1 MEASVPARD
10 RRERA
15 VGVPGSEPG
24 GERTATGIPIVP
36 ALDGFRAIGIVGI
49 VILHTFQ
56 AVGIGWE
63 PEGNPIVQFLWA
75 CDIGQTCLN
84 ALFIVS
90 GFVIYLP
97 IVARGGRM
105 GSVGAF
111 AIRRAARLFP
121 AYWFVLLVMLA
132 LIATLPFESGLVQFP
147 SVLDLGLTITTMEV
161 PAEMVRFT
169 YFLGFGMNRAIWT
182 LSLDVTFYALLILLA
197 VRWYR
202 RPLIGMALAVAV
214 ALGWRFVFSNVEDVA
229 SVLGTGV
236 SSGTA
241 SNLRLAAEIQFPFW
255 AMSFAVGMWVAQVYT
270 RLSAGDFPELRRF
283 LGARLQIAA
292 LIGAFLAISGVAI
305 FEPTSITYSPLASTL
320 YTALI
325 GLFMLGTITASPRA
339 QAPLANRAVRWT
351 GDVSYGTYLIHLVI
365 LTMLLDFTDLPRGT
379 YPDAFLWIAIVV
391 PLSVL
396 WGWGSRRLI
405 EQPTRQWA
413 SKYAIALKQRKAIAE
428 AQES

>member
-1 MEASVPARD
+1 MEASAPTHG

-15 VGVPGSEPG
+15 AGVPGSEPG
-24 GERTATGIPIVP
+24 GERTASGIPIVP
-36 ALDGFRAIGIVGI
+36 ALDGFRAVGIVGI

-56 AVGIGWE
+56 AVGIGWG
-63 PEGNPIVQFLWA
+63 PDGNPLVQFLWA

-105 GSVGAF
+105 GAVGAF

-121 AYWFVLLVMLA
+121 AYWFVLAVMLV
-132 LIATLPFESGLVQFP
+132 LIATLPFESNLVHFP
-147 SVLDLGLTITTMEV
+147 SLSELALTITTMEV
-161 PAEMVRFT
+161 PAEMFRFT

-182 LSLDVTFYALLILLA
+182 LSLDVTFYVLLILLA

-202 RPLIGMALAVAV
+202 RPLIGLALAVAV

-229 SVLGTGV
+229 SLLGTDV
-236 SSGTA
+236 SAGTA

-255 AMSFAVGMWVAQVYT
+255 AMSFAAGMSVAQVFS
-270 RLSAGDFPELRRF
+270 RLNAGELHGLRPY

-292 LIGAFLAISGVAI
+292 LVGAFLAIVGVAV

-339 QAPLANRAVRWT
+339 QAPLANRVVRWT

-365 LTMLLDFTDLPRGT
+365 LTMLLDFTGLPRGT

-396 WGWGSRRLI
+396 WGWGSQRLL

-413 SKYAIALKQRKAIAE
+413 SKYAIAIKQRKAMAE

>member
-1 MEASVPARD
+1 M
-10 RRERA
+10 
-15 VGVPGSEPG
+15 PGSEPG
-24 GERTATGIPIVP
+24 GERTASGIPIVP

-56 AVGIGWE
+56 ATGIGWG
-63 PEGNPIVQFLWA
+63 PDGNPLVQFLWA

-105 GSVGAF
+105 GAVGAF

-121 AYWFVLLVMLA
+121 AYWFVLLVMLI
-132 LIATLPFESGLVQFP
+132 LIATLPFKSDLVHFP
-147 SVLDLGLTITTMEV
+147 SALELGLTITTMEV

-182 LSLDVTFYALLILLA
+182 LSLDVTFYVLLMLLV

-202 RPLIGMALAVAV
+202 RPLLGVAIAVAV

-229 SVLGTGV
+229 SLLGTGV
-236 SSGTA
+236 SDGTA

-255 AMSFAVGMWVAQVYT
+255 AMSFAAGMSVAQVFS
-270 RLSAGDFPELRRF
+270 RLNAGELNGLRPY

-292 LIGAFLAISGVAI
+292 LIGAFLAIVGVAV

-325 GLFMLGTITASPRA
+325 ALFMLGTITASPRA

-365 LTMLLDFTDLPRGT
+365 LTMLLDFTGLPRGT
-379 YPDAFLWIAIVV
+379 YPNAFLWIAIVV
-391 PLSVL
+391 PLSIL
-396 WGWGSRRLI
+396 WGWGSQRLL

-413 SKYAIALKQRKAIAE
+413 SKHAIAIKQRKAMAE